1 MGVGKPE
8 DLVESVRRGID
19 MFDCVMPTR
28 NARNG
33 HLFVTEGVVKIRNA
47 KHRNDTSP
55 LDENCDCYTCKNY
68 SRSYLH
74 HLDKC
79 NEILGAR
86 LNTIHNLR
94 YYQRVMQ
101 GLRDSNAYAQS
112 AGAPQGGGMEMII
125 MLAVFGLIFYFLLY
139 RPQAKRVKE
148 HKNLVS
154 SLSKG
159 DEVLT
164 QGGLVGKITKVSEE
178 KDFIEVALNDSNN
191 IVVQKSSVT
200 AVLPKGTMKSL

>member
-1 MGVGKPE
+1 M
-8 DLVESVRRGID
+8 S
-19 MFDCVMPTR
+19 
-28 NARNG
+28 
-33 HLFVTEGVVKIRNA
+33 LFI
-47 KHRNDTSP
+47 
-55 LDENCDCYTCKNY
+55 
-68 SRSYLH
+68 
-74 HLDKC
+74 
-79 NEILGAR
+79 
-86 LNTIHNLR
+86 
-94 YYQRVMQ
+94 
-101 GLRDSNAYAQS
+101 SNAYAQS

-164 QGGLVGKITKVSEE
+164 QSGLVGKITKVSEE